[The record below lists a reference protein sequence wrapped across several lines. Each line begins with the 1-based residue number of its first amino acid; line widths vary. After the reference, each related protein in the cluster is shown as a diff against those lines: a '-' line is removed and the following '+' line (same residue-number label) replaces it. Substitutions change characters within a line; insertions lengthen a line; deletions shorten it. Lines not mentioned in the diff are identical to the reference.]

1 MLWLSGKAD
10 GHQQGEVAAQ
20 DGAGI
25 PFREWWQPTARA
37 VIVYLHGQGG
47 HSGPFT
53 AMGDDLSGRGFNV
66 YAYDHRGFGLSREP
80 RGDIA
85 SYDLFVEDAVH
96 MIRHV
101 RRRNPGL
108 PVFLQGLSM
117 GGHIAMRTAF
127 RAGDLL
133 AGVIALSPGFKLRT
147 PPPWSMV
154 VKTALLALF
163 TPRRYLGPIPG
174 SVVTTRNQEYT
185 DGTRQDEH
193 WVTTYTAR
201 FHLGTVRSIRRARKE
216 VQRVKVPVLM
226 LQAGDDFLVC
236 PTESRRFF
244 EAIRYPD
251 KEFRLLDG
259 LCHNL
264 VAEPEMPQI
273 AADIAAWINK
283 HVGAKEQ
290 VQ

>member
-10 GHQQGEVAAQ
+10 GHQQGEVAAR

-25 PFREWWQPTARA
+25 PFREWWQPQARA

-47 HSGPFT
+47 HSGAFT
-53 AMGDDLSGRGFNV
+53 AMGDDLYGKGFNV
-66 YAYDHRGFGLSREP
+66 YAYDHRGFGLSREQ

-85 SYDLFVEDAVH
+85 SYDLFVEDAVEI
-96 MIRHV
+96 IRHV
-101 RRRNPGL
+101 QRRNPGL
-108 PVFLQGLSM
+108 PVFLLGLSM
-117 GGHIAMRTAF
+117 GGHIAMRTAY

-147 PPPWSMV
+147 PPPWPTI
-154 VKTALLALF
+154 VKAVLLALL
-163 TPRRYLGPIPG
+163 TPRRYMDPVSG
-174 SVVTTRNQEYT
+174 SVITTRNQAYT
-185 DGTRQDEH
+185 DGAKQDEH
-193 WVTTYTAR
+193 WVRTFTAR
-201 FHLGTVRSIRRARKE
+201 FHLGTVRSIRQARKE
-216 VQRVKVPVLM
+216 IRHVHVPVLM

-244 EAIRYPD
+244 DAIRYPD

-273 AADIAAWINK
+273 AADIAAWIDER
-283 HVGAKEQ
+283 VEAGQQAL
-290 VQ
+290 

>member
-10 GHQQGEVAAQ
+10 GHQQGEVVAKG
-20 DGAGI
+20 GARI
-25 PFREWWQPTARA
+25 PFREWWQPKARA
-37 VIVYLHGQGG
+37 AVLYLHGQGG

-53 AMGDDLSGRGFNV
+53 AMGDDLHGKGYNV
-66 YAYDHRGFGLSREP
+66 YAYDHRGFGLSQEP

-85 SYDLFVEDAVH
+85 SYDYFVDDAVE
-96 MIRHV
+96 MIGHV

-108 PVFLQGLSM
+108 PIFLLGLSM
-117 GGHIAMRTAF
+117 GGHIAMRTAY
-127 RAGDLL
+127 RAGHSI

-147 PPPWSMV
+147 PPPWPLV
-154 VKTALLALF
+154 VKAVLLALL
-163 TPRRYLGPIPG
+163 TPRRYMSPVNR
-174 SVVTTRNQEYT
+174 SVLTTRNKEYT

-216 VQRVKVPVLM
+216 VQDLQVPVLI

-236 PTESRRFF
+236 PEESRRFF

-273 AADIAAWINK
+273 STDIGAWID
-283 HVGAKEQ
+283 Q
-290 VQ
+290 RVQPSLQMQ